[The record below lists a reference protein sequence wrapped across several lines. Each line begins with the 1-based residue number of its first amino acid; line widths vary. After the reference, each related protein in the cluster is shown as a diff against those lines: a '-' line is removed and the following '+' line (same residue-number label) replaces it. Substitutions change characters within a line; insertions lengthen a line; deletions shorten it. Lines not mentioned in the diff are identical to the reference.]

1 MLEIVD
7 YLPNVKTFS
16 MCSSVTNIAR
26 KSDGDLKTLS
36 RLGVNDLYVGI
47 ETGLSDVLA
56 FMEKGNDANE
66 ARTQL
71 LRLNEAGIRHRP
83 LVMFGIAGKGRGIE
97 NALATAELLN
107 ATKPD
112 AICATNLYVFPHTK
126 LSEDAERGAFVP
138 ADVVESL
145 QEEKTL
151 IENLDLPGTYFWA
164 AHDLNY
170 IRVEGTLGSQKAEML
185 CTVQHGIEKYSRE
198 PFPLVTHSLM

>member
-7 YLPNVKTFS
+7 YLPNMKTFS

-47 ETGLSDVLA
+47 ETGLSDVLS
-56 FMEKGNDANE
+56 FMEKGNDADE
-66 ARTQL
+66 ARSQL

-83 LVMFGIAGKGRGIE
+83 LIMFGIAGKGRGME

-107 ATKPD
+107 ATTPD

-126 LSEDAERGAFVP
+126 LSEDAEHGRFVP

-151 IENLDLPGTYFWA
+151 IENLDLPGAYFWA

-170 IRVEGTLGSQKAEML
+170 ISVEGKLDSQKAEMIH
-185 CTVQHGIEKYSRE
+185 TVQRGIEKYSRE